1 MEVEFTVVQQRIDL
15 VWHRSVLV
23 CAGQLVR
30 IVSV

>member
-1 MEVEFTVVQQRIDL
+1 MVQQRIDL

-30 IVSV
+30 IVTV